1 MPRRGAWVFSY
12 GSPGGL
18 LLELGLSRGRKPVVI
33 LYHPPPASAPLPQF
47 AQASRGT
54 PTGNRVL
61 VISIDGGR
69 PDLLL
74 RAGMPNLR
82 RLMREGSYSMWAKTT
97 AQAVTL
103 PLHMSMLTGVSPNVH
118 QIFWNTDLPLEETVC
133 PKAATL
139 FEVAKKAG
147 YSTAL
152 VAGKSKFAHLNKP
165 GAVDHPWITTNDA
178 TDDATDNASV
188 TREAVRI
195 LKNNKPGVMF
205 VHFPETDNV
214 GHALGWGTDEQIACF
229 ERTDADIGELFRAM
243 EETGVA
249 GSTFIILSAHHGGQ
263 GRVHG
268 PDDVRSRTI
277 PWIIRGP
284 GVRANCDFTR
294 VVSLEIRTEDTFATA
309 CEVLK
314 IPAGK
319 VEGKPVTAA
328 MKEGELLK

>member
-1 MPRRGAWVFSY
+1 M
-12 GSPGGL
+12 
-18 LLELGLSRGRKPVVI
+18 
-33 LYHPPPASAPLPQF
+33 
-47 AQASRGT
+47 
-54 PTGNRVL
+54 L

-97 AQAVTL
+97 AQAITL
-103 PLHMSMLTGVSPNVH
+103 PLHVSMLTGVSPNVH
-118 QIFWNTDLPLEETVC
+118 QIFWNTDLPLKEMVY

-165 GAVDHPWITTNDA
+165 GAIDHPWIT

-195 LKNNKPGVMF
+195 LKDNKPTVMF

-229 ERTDADIGELFRAM
+229 ERTDADIGELLRAM

-249 GSTFIILSAHHGGQ
+249 GSTFIILSADHGGQ

-284 GVRANCDFTR
+284 GVRATYDLAR